1 MKPVFVDCAARNRP
15 RAPWG
20 ITRLAAL
27 ATATLVAGAIS
38 SVAYAQDGPPGSSAQ
53 GATLPPAAPDSR
65 SPPAA
70 TEGRAQAPVGHRQPR
85 PQDLPPD
92 VLRDENGAARSPAGR
107 EVDHRMQICR
117 DC

>member
-15 RAPWG
+15 RAAWG

-27 ATATLVAGAIS
+27 ATAILAAGAIS
-38 SVAYAQDGPPGSSAQ
+38 RVAYAQGGAPAPSAQ
-53 GATLPPAAPDSR
+53 GATLPPAAQDSR

-85 PQDLPPD
+85 PQDLPAD
-92 VLRDENGAARSPAGR
+92 VLRDENGAARSPVDR
-107 EVDHRMQICR
+107 ELDHRIQICR

>member
-15 RAPWG
+15 RAAWA

-27 ATATLVAGAIS
+27 ATATLAAGAIS
-38 SVAYAQDGPPGSSAQ
+38 SVAYAQGGPPAAQ
-53 GATLPPAAPDSR
+53 GATLPPAAQDSR

-92 VLRDENGAARSPAGR
+92 VLRDKNGAARSPVDR
-107 EVDHRMQICR
+107 ELDHRMQICR